1 MSLVSSF
8 FWDTAYSAIYYAC
21 IVS

>member
-8 FWDTAYSAIYYAC
+8 FWGHS
-21 IVS
+21 VLVVLSGL

>member
-8 FWDTAYSAIYYAC
+8 FGTRCS
-21 IVS
+21 